1 MPVFVGQKPVPEYDP
16 PPPPAVF
23 PPLKWVGKYRPK
35 IKPKYEYMSV
45 RPYFQNLHDP
55 ETRQGMA
62 RKGYYACATEFTPYA
77 AVKSQKGHTYKGIQT
92 EDPRTIILREAYD
105 AANEQAFDDGYWV
118 SIDETRV
125 LNHFSEQG
133 WELVS
138 VTEGV
143 CHRQDDSATAK
154 GIYPK
159 FYFKRELELI
169 EDDEE
174 PEEESFER
182 APLSSDA

>member
-1 MPVFVGQKPVPEYDP
+1 MPVFVGQNHVPEYDP
-16 PPPPAVF
+16 QPPPPVF

-55 ETRQGMA
+55 ETRQSVA
-62 RKGYYACATEFTPYA
+62 SIGYYKYAKEFTPWA
-77 AVKSQKGHTYKGIQT
+77 AVRCKGATYKGMQTET
-92 EDPRTIILREAYD
+92 EDPRTITLREAYD

-143 CHRQDDSATAK
+143 QHRQDGGDTAK
-154 GIYPK
+154 DLYPT
-159 FYFKRELELI
+159 FYLKRELELI
-169 EDDEE
+169 EDDE
-174 PEEESFER
+174 
-182 APLSSDA
+182 